1 MQTKD
6 KRSLVKRQLQA
17 FGRYRFLLQNL
28 VMKDLKVKYRRSVL
42 GILWSVLNPLLMML
56 VITSVFQFVF
66 KMEIPNFPVY
76 YLTGSLIYNFVSES
90 TSGSMLSVV
99 GAAPLIKK
107 VYIPKYIF
115 PMEKTLFSFINMFFS
130 LIATAIVIV
139 ILGDTPYTWTML
151 LFPIP
156 LLYTLVFAMGLG
168 LILAAL
174 NVYFRDVQHLYSVW
188 LTAWMYLTP
197 IIYPLSILPGKMQL
211 VVKCNPLYYY
221 VDYFRQVVMYG
232 AVPSLRMNLL
242 CLGMSVGFLA
252 LGLWTFKKMQDRFI
266 LYI

>member
-1 MQTKD
+1 MQTKANPS
-6 KRSLVKRQLQA
+6 KLAQQLRSFSK
-17 FGRYRFLLQNL
+17 YRFLLQNL
-28 VMKDLKVKYRRSVL
+28 VTKDLKVKYRRSVL
-42 GILWSVLNPLLMML
+42 GLLWSVLNPLLMML

-66 KMEIPNFPVY
+66 KMQIPNFPVY
-76 YLTGSLIYNFVSES
+76 YLTGSLIYNFVSEA
-90 TSGSMLSVV
+90 TSGSMVSVV

-107 VYIPKYIF
+107 VYVPKYIF

-130 LIATAIVIV
+130 LIATAIVVV

-156 LLYTLVFAMGLG
+156 LLYVLVFAMGLG
-168 LILAAL
+168 LMLSAL

-197 IIYPLSILPGKMQL
+197 IIYPVSILPQAMQT
-211 VVKCNPLYYY
+211 VIKFNPLYYY

-232 AVPSLRMNLL
+232 SVPSLRMNLL
-242 CLGMSVGFLA
+242 CMGMSLAFLLLGF
-252 LGLWTFKKMQDRFI
+252 WVFKKMQDRFI
-266 LYI
+266 LFI